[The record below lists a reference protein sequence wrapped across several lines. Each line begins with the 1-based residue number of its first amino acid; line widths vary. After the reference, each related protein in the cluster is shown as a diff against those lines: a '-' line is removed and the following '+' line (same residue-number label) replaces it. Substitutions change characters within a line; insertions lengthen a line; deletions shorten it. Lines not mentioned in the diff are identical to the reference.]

1 MADAYLQQSPLAH
14 LGLAARAASPA
25 EGIEAGVVLCERPA
39 RRQIGLRGDAG
50 RPAFRAAVKGVLGF
64 APPAK
69 ATTAAGGT
77 GLPRALWLGPD
88 EWLVVTD
95 DDDAATVADLSEA
108 LARQHTQVVDLSDA
122 RDVIGLAGAGARD
135 VLMKGC
141 TLDVHRR
148 AFRPGRCTR
157 TLLAKAQ
164 VIVHQI
170 SEDPD
175 YDLYVHRSIA
185 EYLWTWLEDAG
196 LEYGVRVSAGCEQSR
211 SSKRG
216 GRGGI
221 PRKNRKR

>member
-1 MADAYLQQSPLAH
+1 MADAYLRQSPLAH
-14 LGLAARAASPA
+14 LGLAARAAIPPEDI
-25 EGIEAGVVLCERPA
+25 EGTEAGVVLCERPA
-39 RRQIGLRGDAG
+39 RHQIGLRGDAR

-108 LARQHTQVVDLSDA
+108 LARQHAHVVDLSDA
-122 RDVIGLAGAGARD
+122 RAVIGLAGAGARD

-148 AFRPGRCTR
+148 AFGPGRCTR
-157 TLLAKAQ
+157 TLLARAQ

-170 SEDPD
+170 TQAPD
-175 YDLYVHRSIA
+175 YDLYVQRSFA
-185 EYLWTWLEDAG
+185 EYLWAWLEDAG
-196 LEYGVRVSAGCEQSR
+196 TEYGVRVTA
-211 SSKRG
+211 
-216 GRGGI
+216 
-221 PRKNRKR
+221 